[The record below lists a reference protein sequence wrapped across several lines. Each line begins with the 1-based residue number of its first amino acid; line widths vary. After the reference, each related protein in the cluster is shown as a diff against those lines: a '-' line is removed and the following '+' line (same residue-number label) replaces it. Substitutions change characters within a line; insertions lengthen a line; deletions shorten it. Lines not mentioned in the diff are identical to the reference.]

1 MDRFIIPGIAETIDA
16 RKRKYDDYLLKAE
29 RVNKKALASLRRYE
43 ETLAAA
49 KAEAAAQIK
58 KNEDELKNMI
68 AEREEDINRQLKEKI
83 AESEAQLLKDK
94 EAAMSKIE
102 EISQAAAYAVIQ
114 KLGLESSRG
123 LHLLPEERKR
133 ADEECNAVLNGSLAR
148 LLPAVN
154 LLPSGKFT
162 RILENIFEKGLPEM
176 QREIL
181 FLHIKK
187 EKRHD

>member
-1 MDRFIIPGIAETIDA
+1 MPQLEISTYLTQIFWVLLTFICFWLVMDRFIIPGIAETIDA

-49 KAEAAAQIK
+49 KAAQIK

-114 KLGLESSRG
+114 KLGLETVTAEDIR
-123 LHLLPEERKR
+123 
-133 ADEECNAVLNGSLAR
+133 NAAE
-148 LLPAVN
+148 AK
-154 LLPSGKFT
+154 GK
-162 RILENIFEKGLPEM
+162 
-176 QREIL
+176 
-181 FLHIKK
+181 
-187 EKRHD
+187 

>member
-1 MDRFIIPGIAETIDA
+1 MPQLEISTYLTQIFWVLLTFICFWLVIAETIDA

-49 KAEAAAQIK
+49 KAEAASQIK

-114 KLGLESSRG
+114 KLGLETVTAEDIR
-123 LHLLPEERKR
+123 
-133 ADEECNAVLNGSLAR
+133 NAAE
-148 LLPAVN
+148 AK
-154 LLPSGKFT
+154 GK
-162 RILENIFEKGLPEM
+162 
-176 QREIL
+176 
-181 FLHIKK
+181 
-187 EKRHD
+187 